1 VSVLG
6 DTITLTAAAGTAFT
20 PTAELRVPGLADT
33 IPLHPLIVARGENGT
48 SLSFIAPPNLNGPLI
63 ITEVTSASAPDLVFS
78 PATDTPLQTPLI
90 DTVDVTYST
99 LTPTLGQTV
108 TMTSDSALINMVVDS
123 IIFPGQLPGREGD
136 PQNIVVAT
144 DSNSLTFDTPPNVAG
159 HGTVV
164 NFAFPGGF
172 LLALPTRDSVT
183 SPNIGTTVDAT
194 FSNQT
199 PAAVQ
204 PVTLTMPAGFSFDLS
219 LDTTVSADL
228 VDTTI
233 TSPLAIAIGGNLAV
247 INSIAGDGSSVDLV
261 PIPGAAG
268 VASIDGVV
276 PDATP
281 DNIVT
286 MSTVQTVTVPAIVGL
301 EGTEDTTTAPD
312 FTVPTAGNTVVL
324 NDAGA
329 FSADFGFFGFPTRW
343 YTLEITAPTTL
354 TFTVDWFQGQDL
366 GLYITQDA
374 VDFIDAADSFGE
386 GSGGHPETV
395 TIAFAPGTYYGA
407 LLNFSAT
414 TPSFF
419 QISISNP

>member
-1 VSVLG
+1 V
-6 DTITLTAAAGTAFT
+6 TLTA
-20 PTAELRVPGLADT
+20 
-33 IPLHPLIVARGENGT
+33 
-48 SLSFIAPPNLNGPLI
+48 
-63 ITEVTSASAPDLVFS
+63 
-78 PATDTPLQTPLI
+78 
-90 DTVDVTYST
+90 
-99 LTPTLGQTV
+99 
-108 TMTSDSALINMVVDS
+108 
-123 IIFPGQLPGREGD
+123 
-136 PQNIVVAT
+136 
-144 DSNSLTFDTPPNVAG
+144 
-159 HGTVV
+159 
-164 NFAFPGGF
+164 
-172 LLALPTRDSVT
+172 
-183 SPNIGTTVDAT
+183 
-194 FSNQT
+194 
-199 PAAVQ
+199 
-204 PVTLTMPAGFSFDLS
+204 PAGFTFDLS

-233 TSPLAIAIGGNLAV
+233 TSPFAITIGGQAAI
-247 INSIAGDGSSVDLV
+247 INSIAVDGSSVDLV
-261 PIPGAAG
+261 PIPGSAG
-268 VASIDGVV
+268 VAVVDGVV
-276 PDATP
+276 PTAAP
-281 DNIVT
+281 ANIVT
-286 MSTVQTVTVPAIVGL
+286 MNTVQTVTVPAVVGL

-386 GSGGHPETV
+386 GPGGHPETV

-407 LLNFSAT
+407 LLNFSAS